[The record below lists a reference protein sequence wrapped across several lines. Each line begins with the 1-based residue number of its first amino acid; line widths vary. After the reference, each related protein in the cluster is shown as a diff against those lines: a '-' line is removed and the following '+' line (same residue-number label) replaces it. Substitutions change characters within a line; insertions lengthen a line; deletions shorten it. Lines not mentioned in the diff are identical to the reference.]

1 MPCPK
6 CGYETSETKAM
17 SMSTRNH
24 KFGRQ
29 QMAGYDE
36 DDQDDDYG
44 ATSYGNL
51 KSWIICKY
59 SLKFCALF
67 NLLPDYDFINNF
79 KHDIIL
85 YRSWRILRWL

>member
-59 SLKFCALF
+59 SLKFYSIYCQTM
-67 NLLPDYDFINNF
+67 
-79 KHDIIL
+79 IL
-85 YRSWRILRWL
+85 